1 MIPAAKEKQKT
12 TQLDIQEHN
21 TQMLK
26 KRYVVFNFNN
36 KIKEFKGF
44 EMKRR
49 GELRI
54 TKVFQEEIFPQYLMG
69 GSLTEC
75 YQHCAAVA
83 KKYLA
88 IINRNGQAM
97 DTHEILDYLQESRVL
112 SRDLNDYG
120 VSKGVALSSA
130 RRLA

>member
-1 MIPAAKEKQKT
+1 MMIPAAKEKQKT
-12 TQLDIQEHN
+12 TQLDIQEHS

-54 TKVFQEEIFPQYLMG
+54 TKVFQEEIFPQYL
-69 GSLTEC
+69 
-75 YQHCAAVA
+75 
-83 KKYLA
+83 
-88 IINRNGQAM
+88 
-97 DTHEILDYLQESRVL
+97 
-112 SRDLNDYG
+112 
-120 VSKGVALSSA
+120 KGTTLE
-130 RRLA
+130 

>member
-1 MIPAAKEKQKT
+1 
-12 TQLDIQEHN
+12 
-21 TQMLK
+21 MLK

-54 TKVFQEEIFPQYLMG
+54 TKVFQEEIFPQYLKG
-69 GSLTEC
+69 ASLEEC
-75 YQHCAAVA
+75 YAHCASVA

-88 IINRNGQAM
+88 IIQRNGQAM
-97 DTHEILDYLQESRVL
+97 DT
-112 SRDLNDYG
+112 N
-120 VSKGVALSSA
+120 
-130 RRLA
+130 